1 MIVHRRKAAAPVLM
15 AVFAILTVSGAA
27 ILAYGAVTAES
38 VFPTSAPVVDCSTWP
53 SGCTVTVP
61 VSNTGTSGFTA
72 PFTAY
77 FVYKDSLGQTVLIDS
92 QTWTSQASLTDSG
105 FTPASVPG
113 AGSTMLGF
121 SVNVF
126 FMDANGA
133 PMGSSASSTFSVPL
147 HFTIDYCAVGS
158 ITVSPPG
165 SGVTTG
171 AASGLASGCSYYE
184 AYWPSG
190 TTLTVTTS
198 SGVAPVTTSPSS
210 GDVCPASGTSF
221 VCTLRVSESTGLP
234 IIEGAAG
241 AVASQDSIVV
251 QSTVASTPVSI
262 CLSASPYTSTN
273 ALIGACAP
281 TGSFSLTVPSGY
293 TWSGNLWSVTDN
305 GATVQ
310 SGNSTS
316 VSLSYSA
323 LSPKVAFS
331 DGIAMLQLTEAALV
345 PVTPSGSG
353 SSTGAACTLSPSTN
367 AGLKVLVVSM
377 SGSPLSGAFVTAA
390 GASGITNNE
399 GVALLC
405 NFPVPGQNALSD
417 GQGSVSVTASD
428 AGYSTTTQNANVIE
442 GQTSQTAIKLSPSFG
457 GGFNATELIGGML
470 LAIGLVGMGASTMG
484 GKFKK

>member
-1 MIVHRRKAAAPVLM
+1 MIIGIVILVLG
-15 AVFAILTVSGAA
+15 ALIPTTSLSVFA
-27 ILAYGAVTAES
+27 
-38 VFPTSAPVVDCSTWP
+38 SAPPSVDCSTWP

-210 GDVCPASGTSF
+210 GDVCPASGTGF
-221 VCTLRVSESTGLP
+221 VCTLKVSESTGLP

-241 AVASQDSIVV
+241 AVASQDSIVI

-281 TGSFSLTVPSGY
+281 TGSFSLAVPSGY

-323 LSPKVAFS
+323 LSPKVTFS

-345 PVTPSGSG
+345 PVTPSGSN
-353 SSTGAACTLSPSTN
+353 TGTACALSPSTN

-405 NFPVPGQNALSD
+405 NFPVPNQNALSN

-442 GQTSQTAIKLSPSFG
+442 GQILQATVRLSPSFG
-457 GGFNATELIGGML
+457 FSPNILVIIIGATVLV
-470 LAIGLVGMGASTMG
+470 IGLVMPD
-484 GKFKK
+484 GKSRRRS